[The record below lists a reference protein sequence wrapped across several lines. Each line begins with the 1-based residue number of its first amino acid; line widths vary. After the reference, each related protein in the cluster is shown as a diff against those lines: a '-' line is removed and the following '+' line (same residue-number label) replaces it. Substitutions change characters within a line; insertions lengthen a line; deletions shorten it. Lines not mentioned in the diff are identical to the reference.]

1 MEVKSLRRV
10 KGALRSRQLPVAQRE
25 RTSRYSSVA
34 SSRSSFAKTRCYN
47 AREEGGKLGGWVQ
60 STRRGAGR
68 APARDLRCRGSSGSG
83 EEGEGS
89 DLAVGETRT
98 LPVFPL
104 GMVPIPFANVPL
116 HIFEARYRVLFST
129 LLYGESGIEEGLADP
144 NSEFAGSKEFGMCYV
159 DKEGNIASVGCLLNI
174 GEHQL
179 LDDGRLYI
187 QNKAT
192 KRFQV
197 TEVVEQKPVLICKVK
212 FIEENSTEVDKD
224 PETCELAKEVA
235 DIFQKALSLG
245 SSLEGSSSDAEAP
258 TPPKPEQLNLPPT
271 ELSYWLATLFPQD
284 PQEQQLMLQ
293 IIGSKARLERLK
305 EIFEATYNYHLAKKS
320 IKSAFGGSDAVA
332 DE

>member
-1 MEVKSLRRV
+1 M
-10 KGALRSRQLPVAQRE
+10 GAA
-25 RTSRYSSVA
+25 
-34 SSRSSFAKTRCYN
+34 
-47 AREEGGKLGGWVQ
+47 
-60 STRRGAGR
+60 
-68 APARDLRCRGSSGSG
+68 
-83 EEGEGS
+83 
-89 DLAVGETRT
+89 GETRT

-104 GMVPIPFANVPL
+104 GVVPIPFANVPL
-116 HIFEARYRVLFST
+116 HIFEARYRILFST
-129 LLYGESGIEEGLADP
+129 LLYGESGIEDGLADP
-144 NSEFAGSKEFGMCYV
+144 KSEFAGSKEFGMCFV
-159 DKEGNIASVGCLLNI
+159 DKEGNIASVGCLLSI

-187 QNKAT
+187 QNKAI

-212 FIEENSTEVDKD
+212 FIEENLEADND

-245 SSLEGSSSDAEAP
+245 SSLEASDSSSGN
-258 TPPKPEQLNLPPT
+258 PPEPEQLSLPPT
-271 ELSYWLATLFPQD
+271 ELSYWMASLFPQD

-320 IKSAFGGSDAVA
+320 INQAFGGSDADALA
-332 DE
+332 DGE